1 MEGNGILLA
10 LVGIPFLGALISYG
24 IGRKNKTLR
33 DCFAD
38 GVTILEF
45 LIFLGLFIQIDKIGN
60 LQFVWKGFCG
70 LGMSLKL
77 DGFRVLYGLVAS
89 FMWMMTTLFSKEYLA
104 HYRNRN
110 RYYLFVLFTLGATIG
125 VFLSSDLYTTFIF
138 FEIMSFTSYVWVAQ
152 EETAGA
158 LRAAETYLAIA
169 VMGGLV
175 MLMGLFLLYD
185 IFGTLNMHTLHEFMI
200 SGNVAASTGRLYA
213 AGLCLLFGF
222 GAKAGAFPLHI
233 WLPKAHPV
241 APAPAS
247 ALLSGVLTKAGVFGI
262 IVVSCQLFYH
272 DGVWGTLIL
281 TIGVITM
288 FLGAVLALFS
298 VNLKRTLACSSLSQI
313 GFIMVGIGMT
323 GLLGEENALAV
334 RGSFLHM
341 VNHSLIKLV
350 LFMAAGVVFMNLH
363 ELSLNEIRG
372 FGRKKPLLNLIFL
385 SGALGIAGVP
395 LFNGYVSKTLL
406 HESIVEY
413 RELLAEGVAPIL
425 YSASAMTVIEWIFLI
440 SGGLTAA
447 YMTKLYICIFIER
460 NTDAA
465 KQAAFDEK
473 KNYVN
478 PVSAFALCGGAAVIP
493 VLGVIPSLTMDK
505 LADLGQGFFAFEG
518 EAHAVSY
525 FSLTNLKGSVI
536 SLCIGA
542 LVYLFV
548 VRTYMMGKDENQNLG
563 YQNCWNEKLDLEN
576 LVYRPVLTGIL
587 PFIGGFACSVCDKL
601 IDCVVTPFSCA
612 VMLFGARTGDSL
624 LDSIVVALRKTVY
637 RDSPLTHE
645 LEEGTRLTH
654 ILGSILDHL
663 RYGVNCFKSRKSE
676 KKPCYEKYYEHKLA
690 RKHDQIRE
698 NGGVITRS
706 MSFGLFLFCIGFVLT
721 VLYLL
726 LII

>member
-1 MEGNGILLA
+1 MEGNGLLLA
-10 LVGIPFLGALISYG
+10 CVGIPFLGALISYG
-24 IGRKNKTLR
+24 IGRKNKALR
-33 DCFAD
+33 DRFAD

-45 LIFLGLFIQIDKIGN
+45 LIFLGLFIRFDVIAGRS
-60 LQFVWKGFCG
+60 FVWKDFCG

-89 FMWMMTTLFSKEYLA
+89 FMWMMTTLFSREYLT

-110 RYYLFVLFTLGATIG
+110 RYYLFVLFTLGATVG
-125 VFLSSDLYTTFIF
+125 VFLSADLYTTFIF

-152 EETAGA
+152 EETKGA

-175 MLMGLFLLYD
+175 MLMGLFMLYD
-185 IFGTLNMHTLHEFMI
+185 IFGTLDMDTLHELMM
-200 SGNVAASTGRLYA
+200 SGQAAGSTGRLYA

-247 ALLSGVLTKAGVFGI
+247 ALLSGILTKAGVFGI
-262 IVVSCQLFYH
+262 IIVSCQMFYH
-272 DGVWGTLIL
+272 DGIWGTLIL

-288 FLGAVLALFS
+288 FLGAVLALYS

-323 GLLGEENALAV
+323 GLLGKENVLAV
-334 RGSFLHM
+334 SGSLLHM

-363 ELSLNEIRG
+363 ELSLNDIRG
-372 FGRKKPLLNLIFL
+372 FGRKKPLLNVIFL
-385 SGALGIAGVP
+385 AGALGIAGVP

-413 RELLAEGVAPIL
+413 RELLAEGIVSPVL
-425 YSASAMTVIEWIFLI
+425 YSGSAMTFIEWIFLI

-447 YMTKLYICIFIER
+447 YMTKLYICIFVEK

-465 KQAAFDEK
+465 KQEAFDEK
-473 KNYVN
+473 KNYMN
-478 PVSAFALCGGAAVIP
+478 PVSALALFGSAAAV
-493 VLGVIPSLTMDK
+493 VALGVIPSLTMDK
-505 LADLGQGFFAFEG
+505 LADLGQSFFAFDG

-525 FSLTNLKGSVI
+525 FSLTNLKGSAI
-536 SLCIGA
+536 SLCIGG
-542 LVYLFV
+542 LVYVLI
-548 VRTYMMGKDENQNLG
+548 VRTYMMGRNEDQKLCYRNR
-563 YQNCWNEKLDLEN
+563 WSEKLDLEN
-576 LVYRPVLTGIL
+576 LVYRPVLMKIL
-587 PFIGGFACSVCDKL
+587 PFIGVLVCR
-601 IDCVVTPFSCA
+601 I
-612 VMLFGARTGDSL
+612 GDTL
-624 LDSIVVALRKTVY
+624 LDSIVVLLRKTLY
-637 RDSPLTHE
+637 RDSPLNHE
-645 LEEGTRLTH
+645 LEEGTQMTH

-663 RYGVNCFKSRKSE
+663 RYGIHCLKARRLE
-676 KKPCYEKYYEHKLA
+676 KKPCYENYFEHKLA

-706 MSFGLFLFCIGFVLT
+706 MSFGLLLFCIGFVLT